1 MEHRQE
7 KEVAD
12 IKEAMDIVRASRN
25 EMTMRMWET
34 RKRVWNA
41 ENSARM
47 AAREATL
54 LKGELVVAMAA
65 DPTADYTVLLGF
77 RVAEAQETSDMATL
91 EVARSRIARDAKDA
105 GFAQLRADIAATEA
119 QLDAVVRAD
128 ERLRQSVLRSRGRGG
143 RFTFGGRSFGG
154 REGHGAA
161 IPSHRPRRTL
171 MSMLTTLV
179 VVDCVGIAVLVSV
192 AAAAWLQPSQLFLP
206 PQRLIMRPPIYLKG
220 RVPMIRRIRVLTRSR
235 CNCSGR
241 REEQT
246 EAV

>member
-1 MEHRQE
+1 
-7 KEVAD
+7 
-12 IKEAMDIVRASRN
+12 
-25 EMTMRMWET
+25 
-34 RKRVWNA
+34 
-41 ENSARM
+41 
-47 AAREATL
+47 
-54 LKGELVVAMAA
+54 
-65 DPTADYTVLLGF
+65 
-77 RVAEAQETSDMATL
+77 MATL

-143 RFTFGGRSFGG
+143 RFTAVALGVVKGMVLLSPRIALTL
-154 REGHGAA
+154 RLLRT
-161 IPSHRPRRTL
+161 PPPQHRPRRTL

-192 AAAAWLQPSQLFLP
+192 APAACLQPSQLFLP
-206 PQRLIMRPPIYLKG
+206 PQRLIMRPPIYMKG

-241 REEQT
+241 RGEQT
-246 EAV
+246 EAVWLGLV